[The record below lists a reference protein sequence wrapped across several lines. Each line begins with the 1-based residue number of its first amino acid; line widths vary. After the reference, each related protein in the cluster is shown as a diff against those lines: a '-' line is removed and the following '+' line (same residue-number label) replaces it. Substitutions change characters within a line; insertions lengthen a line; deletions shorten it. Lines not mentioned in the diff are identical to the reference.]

1 MKTSLSYL
9 PQIKQ
14 DQILQI
20 VDVIKTVASP
30 EKIILFGSYATDT
43 WVEDQYFEND
53 THYEYLSDFDI
64 LVITNNSPE
73 KEFLIIDKII
83 NKTERLFK
91 TPVNPIIHDISYVNE
106 GLEIGQYFFT
116 DIVKEGVLLY
126 DQNKAELAKPR
137 ELTSIEMAS
146 ISQRYYDT
154 WFNDAADF
162 MDAILL
168 YQKKGKLRKAAFLLH
183 QAAEH
188 FYNAILLVFTGYKP
202 KTHNLDKL
210 RHYAKHISMELFM
223 IFPFPA
229 KDKEEEHLFNLIKR
243 GYIDARYKEDYV
255 ITEEEVQKLID
266 KVNEMERIIN
276 VLSLQKIKSLTEKG

>member
-1 MKTSLSYL
+1 MKTSLSHL
-9 PQIKQ
+9 PEIKQ
-14 DQILQI
+14 NQILQTVEI
-20 VDVIKTVASP
+20 IKAVANP
-30 EKIILFGSYATDT
+30 EKIILFGSHATGT
-43 WVEDQYFEND
+43 WVEDEYHENG

-64 LVITNNSPE
+64 LIITNNSSE
-73 KEFLIIDKII
+73 KEFLLIDKII

-116 DIVKEGVLLY
+116 DIIKEGVLLH
-126 DQNKAELAKPR
+126 DENKADLAKPR
-137 ELTSIEMAS
+137 ELTNSEMAS

-162 MDAILL
+162 MDGILL
-168 YQKKGKLRKAAFLLH
+168 YQQKNKLRKAAFLLH

-188 FYNAILLVFTGYKP
+188 FYNAVLLVFTGYKP

-210 RHYAKHISMELFM
+210 RHYAKHLSMELFL

-229 KDKEEEHLFNLIKR
+229 KNKEDEYLFNLLKR
-243 GYIDARYKEDYV
+243 GYIDARYKEDYL
-255 ITEEEVQKLID
+255 ITKEEVQKLID
-266 KVNEMERIIN
+266 KVNEMEKIIQTI
-276 VLSLQKIKSLTEKG
+276 SLQKIKSLSV